1 MSSPFGSLP
10 IPGRNT
16 NATSQYPQ
24 AGMTAEE
31 QQQYMVKTINRL
43 SESCAFKTVLSG
55 GAGFGLG
62 ALFGL
67 FMSSLQIETTDS
79 KIYDMPFKEQMRVG
93 FRDMG
98 KKSYST
104 AKNFAIVGS
113 IFAGSECCIEAY
125 RAKNDLYNSASAGC
139 FTGAVLGAKAG
150 PQAAAFGCA
159 GFAAFSTAIDY

>member
-1 MSSPFGSLP
+1 MSGPFGSFP
-10 IPGRNT
+10 IPGREQ
-16 NATSQYPQ
+16 SDSRLPQ
-24 AGMTAEE
+24 AGMTPEE
-31 QQQYMVKTINRL
+31 QQQYMIKTINKL
-43 SESCAFKTVLSG
+43 SEGCAFKTVLSG

-67 FMSSLQIETTDS
+67 FMSSLQIETTDA
-79 KIYDMPFKEQMRVG
+79 KIYDLPFKEQMRVG

-98 KKSYST
+98 KKSFST
-104 AKNFAIVGS
+104 AKNFGVVGA